1 MTVEQFIDR
10 MMSVYGPPRTI
21 DMDAFFA
28 EWSRTLKGA
37 SAEVLAKAADRI
49 VDELTFW
56 PRPAEAREAIRKA
69 AIEVQGR
76 RSAYVPPEHRPF
88 DEPDPV
94 KILGTRR
101 PDYVPPTPE
110 EAEAS
115 RSRVA
120 AMAAEF
126 IASQRQDR
134 VKPFVDWASGQR
146 PAFEFM
152 QATSPNGFHLAQPGA
167 KR

>member
-1 MTVEQFIDR
+1 MTVDDFLAR
-10 MMSVYGPPRTI
+10 MVSVYGSPNTPDER
-21 DMDAFFA
+21 AFYA
-28 EWSRTLKGA
+28 EWRRSLKGA
-37 SAEVLAKAADRI
+37 SAEVLAKAAERI

-69 AIEVQGR
+69 AIEIQGR

-88 DEPDPV
+88 EDPAPEFDDDANRAEMAR
-94 KILGTRR
+94 TRG
-101 PDYVPPTPE
+101 E
-110 EAEAS
+110 ETKA
-115 RSRVA
+115 RVA

-126 IASQRQDR
+126 IASQKDKEIRA
-134 VKPFVDWASGQR
+134 KPFVDWVSGQR

-152 QATSPNGFHLAQPGA
+152 QATSPNVGLHSARPGV

>member
-88 DEPDPV
+88 DEPA
-94 KILGTRR
+94 
-101 PDYVPPTPE
+101 PE
-110 EAEAS
+110 QIDDDAS
-115 RSRVA
+115 RAEMARTRGEETKARVA

-126 IASQRQDR
+126 IASQTVERH
-134 VKPFVDWASGQR
+134 KPFVDWASGQR